1 MRKAIPVESSPVTN
15 AHHTTNPLVLPD
27 DLPPPVDDGGA
38 DHLTGM
44 QIPSMTLR
52 ATSGELVDLSTQPG
66 RVIVYAY
73 PMTGVP
79 GVELPPGWNDI
90 PGARGCTPQTLSF
103 QAEKNVFAA
112 FGVTIFGLSTQTPD
126 YQKELSDRLGLSFP
140 ILSDA
145 EFKLTDALR
154 LPTMIV
160 EGMRLI
166 KRLTLV
172 IKDGVIEHVFYPVF
186 PPNRSAAEVVAWLQD
201 NTAQAHGSG
210 VLIYTTP
217 ECPYCKAAKA
227 LLKEKGVWFIE
238 VDVDR
243 DPQAANVMVARSG
256 GRRTVPQI
264 FVGST
269 HLGGSD
275 ELHAL
280 DRAGRLDAFLSGKT
294 D

>member
-1 MRKAIPVESSPVTN
+1 MTN
-15 AHHTTNPLVLPD
+15 AQQTTNPLILPD
-27 DLPPPVDDGGA
+27 DLPHPVDDGGA

-44 QIPSMTLR
+44 QMPSMTLR
-52 ATSGELVDLSTQPG
+52 ATSGDLVDLSTLPG
-66 RVIVYAY
+66 RVVVYAY

-103 QAEKNVFAA
+103 QAEKDVFAA
-112 FGVTIFGLSTQTPD
+112 LGVTIFGLSTQTPEH
-126 YQKELSDRLGLSFP
+126 QKELSDRLGLSFP

-145 EFKLTDALR
+145 EFKLTEALG

-160 EGMRLI
+160 EDMRLI

-172 IKDGVIEHVFYPVF
+172 IKDGAIEHVFYPVF
-186 PPNRSAAEVVAWLQD
+186 PPNRSAAEVVAWLYD
-201 NTAQAHGSG
+201 NTVQANGSG

-217 ECPYCKAAKA
+217 QCPYCKAAKA
-227 LLKEKGVWFIE
+227 LLTEKGAAFIE

-243 DPQAANVMVARSG
+243 DPEAANVMVARSG

-264 FVGST
+264 FIGST
-269 HLGGSD
+269 HVGGSD
-275 ELHAL
+275 ELQAL
-280 DRAGRLDAFLSGKT
+280 DRAGELDALLAGKA

>member
-1 MRKAIPVESSPVTN
+1 MTN
-15 AHHTTNPLVLPD
+15 AQHTTNPLSLPD
-27 DLPPPVDDGGA
+27 NLPRPLDDGAA
-38 DHLTGM
+38 DHLTGLRV
-44 QIPSMTLR
+44 PSLPLR
-52 ATSGELVDLSTQPG
+52 STSGELADLSTLSG
-66 RVIVYAY
+66 RAVVYAY

-103 QAEKNVFAA
+103 QAEKDVFAA
-112 FGVTIFGLSTQTPD
+112 FGVTVFGLSTQTPD
-126 YQKELSDRLGLSFP
+126 YQKELSNRLGLSFP

-145 EFKLTDALR
+145 DFKLTEALR
-154 LPTMIV
+154 LPTMTV

-166 KRLTLV
+166 KRITLI

-186 PPNRSAAEVVAWLQD
+186 PPNRSAADVVAWLQD
-201 NTAQAHGSG
+201 NTTPMHGSG

-227 LLKEKGVWFIE
+227 LLTEKGVAFIE
-238 VDVDR
+238 VDVER
-243 DPQAANVMVARSG
+243 DPEAANVMVARSG

-264 FVGST
+264 FIGST

-275 ELHAL
+275 DLQAL
-280 DRAGRLDAFLSGKT
+280 DLAGRLDAMLAEKAH
-294 D
+294 

>member
-1 MRKAIPVESSPVTN
+1 MTN
-15 AHHTTNPLVLPD
+15 AQQTTNPLVLPD
-27 DLPPPVDDGGA
+27 NLPRPVDDGGA
-38 DHLTGM
+38 NHLPGM
-44 QIPSMTLR
+44 QMPSVSLR
-52 ATSGELVDLSTQPG
+52 ATSGELVDLSTLPG
-66 RVIVYAY
+66 RVVVYAY

-103 QAEKNVFAA
+103 QAEKDAFAA
-112 FGVTIFGLSTQTPD
+112 FGVTIFGLSTQTPE
-126 YQKELSDRLGLSFP
+126 YQNELSTRLGLSFP

-145 EFKLTDALR
+145 EFELTDALR
-154 LPTMIV
+154 LPTMMV

-166 KRLTLV
+166 KRLTLI

-201 NTAQAHGSG
+201 NAPHAHGSG

-227 LLKEKGVWFIE
+227 FLKEKGVAFIE
-238 VDVDR
+238 IDVDR
-243 DPQAANVMVARSG
+243 DPEAANVMVARSG

-264 FVGST
+264 FIGST
-269 HLGGSD
+269 HVGGGD
-275 ELHAL
+275 ELQAL
-280 DRAGRLDAFLSGKT
+280 DQAGPLNALLAGR
-294 D
+294 